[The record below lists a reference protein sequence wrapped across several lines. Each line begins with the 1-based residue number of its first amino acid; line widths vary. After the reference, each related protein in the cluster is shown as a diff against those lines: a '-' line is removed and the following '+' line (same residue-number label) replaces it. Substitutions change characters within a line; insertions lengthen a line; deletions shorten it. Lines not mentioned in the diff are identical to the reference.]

1 MSPIGKIFTILNLV
15 LAALFLGWAANAV
28 STGNDVQKR
37 LNDEIAQHK
46 STKELL
52 GADKSAALTRATEA
66 ESQRQLMMTQRDDAN
81 ARAARLEEDLKT
93 AESNLTQ
100 LRTSVQKIEATL
112 TDIVASRDQAA
123 EEVKRMLQAQHDA
136 EKARDAALA
145 AQRESEGKLADIQAQ
160 LGTAET
166 TIADL
171 ERTREALKKQA
182 RDLDTQLSSLVAA
195 TGISRSMITSMPMIE
210 AHVISVATEPA
221 PGMVALNKGRNDD
234 VQPGFTFEI
243 YSGSQYKGRVRVNYV
258 HDNTA
263 SATVVTLAPGQ
274 KIRQGDN
281 AATRL

>member
-37 LNDEIAQHK
+37 YNDEVAAHK
-46 STKELL
+46 STKDMLTA
-52 GADKSAALTRATEA
+52 GQSAALTRANEA

-123 EEVKRMLQAQHDA
+123 EEVKRMMQAQHDA

-145 AQRESEGKLADIQAQ
+145 AQRESEGKLADLQAQ

-171 ERTREALKKQA
+171 ERTRESLKKQA
-182 RDLDTQLSSLVAA
+182 GELETQLSTLVDA
-195 TGISRSMITSMPMIE
+195 TGVSLAALKSMPMIE
-210 AHVISVATEPA
+210 ARVISVVDQPA
-221 PGMVALNKGRNDD
+221 PGMVAINKGRADD